1 MRIAICDDCAE
12 DVQSIKKYLVGQEVG
27 IYFDADTLLAE
38 IEDQGK
44 RYDLYLLDIF
54 MESSVNGI
62 EQAKKLRLLQE
73 EAFICF
79 ISTSDDFYREAYD
92 LYAVQYLIKPVQEE
106 SIKQL
111 LKRVEK
117 EIAKLSA
124 NKEKNFIYS
133 RRGKSGMIPYGKI
146 RYISSSGHTIFI
158 YCTDGKIQESTG
170 KLSDIERQL
179 CGNTFLR
186 CHQSF
191 IVNVYHVEGLK
202 GSEFMVG
209 GEWVPISRRYYA
221 EVKKRYQEMLFEGVE

>member
-79 ISTSDDFYREAYD
+79 LF
-92 LYAVQYLIKPVQEE
+92 
-106 SIKQL
+106 L
-111 LKRVEK
+111 LLLE
-117 EIAKLSA
+117 
-124 NKEKNFIYS
+124 
-133 RRGKSGMIPYGKI
+133 
-146 RYISSSGHTIFI
+146 
-158 YCTDGKIQESTG
+158 
-170 KLSDIERQL
+170 
-179 CGNTFLR
+179 
-186 CHQSF
+186 
-191 IVNVYHVEGLK
+191 
-202 GSEFMVG
+202 
-209 GEWVPISRRYYA
+209 
-221 EVKKRYQEMLFEGVE
+221 